1 MALFTDGTIST
12 LEELRGWESSIYDLA
27 STEGIDLSQKLVLAK
42 QEVEVELTTRM
53 SQEVPEGLERVVVT
67 RPLQLWHTFRTLALA
82 YRDAYSSHLNDR
94 YQGKWNEYERLAK
107 WGRLSLFE
115 TGVGMVGEPVEKAA
129 GPTLSA
135 VVSSNAAAA
144 TYWVRVAW
152 VSGTGAEGCPSDL
165 AVLTASQGEALGAEA
180 TAAPSNAGGWN
191 VYVGLELE
199 SLQMQNVS
207 PIAIGAKWVMGVA
220 GMVNGKKPGDGQPPE
235 FYRRFERR
243 LQRG

>member
-27 STEGIDLSQKLVLAK
+27 STEGIDLSRKLVLAK

-94 YQGKWNEYERLAK
+94 YKGKWNEYERLAK

-115 TGVGMVGEPVEKAA
+115 TGLGMVGEPVEKAA
-129 GPTLSA
+129 APTVSA
-135 VVSSNAAAA
+135 VASSNAP
-144 TYWVRVAW
+144 RRP
-152 VSGTGAEGCPSDL
+152 TG
-165 AVLTASQGEALGAEA
+165 
-180 TAAPSNAGGWN
+180 
-191 VYVGLELE
+191 
-199 SLQMQNVS
+199 
-207 PIAIGAKWVMGVA
+207 
-220 GMVNGKKPGDGQPPE
+220 
-235 FYRRFERR
+235 
-243 LQRG
+243 